1 MYIWNQTNPLGMT
14 LLLGF
19 LPSLLVLFLP
29 LFILT
34 LPRLSYILCSTCP
47 LLYLIKLFIA
57 FCGIIAYF
65 LTCIEHIA
73 DCQAS
78 EAHERS
84 FPLLTL
90 WLVLLLRILL
100 QTNLSPPPPFLDRVF
115 LYNPNS
121 IGTPYVDQ
129 VGLKLMQIWLLFP
142 PKVFTTVSSSIQIY
156 LLMVISDV
164 LGSEH
169 TSFTHCREHPNLP
182 HIL

>member
-1 MYIWNQTNPLGMT
+1 MSSP
-14 LLLGF
+14 
-19 LPSLLVLFLP
+19 
-29 LFILT
+29 
-34 LPRLSYILCSTCP
+34 
-47 LLYLIKLFIA
+47 YLIKLFIA

-65 LTCIEHIA
+65 LTCNEHIA

-115 LYNPNS
+115 LYNPNC

-129 VGLKLMQIWLLFP
+129 VGLKLMQI
-142 PKVFTTVSSSIQIY
+142 
-156 LLMVISDV
+156 
-164 LGSEH
+164 
-169 TSFTHCREHPNLP
+169 
-182 HIL
+182 